1 MKIQARISAKLKA
14 QTGASITYAL
24 LLFLVCAVVSSVVL
38 AAGTAAAGRMSKAV
52 ETDQRYYSVASTAE
66 LLLDL
71 YDGAKVITQTV
82 QTVQEG
88 KSGEKTIV
96 SDYQYFKDS
105 TKLTAEESAN
115 YRLLSRVSDLYTG
128 MSTDAVP
135 SDPMEVKVGSDK
147 YASIQV
153 KSAADGG
160 LTFAVSSYQTTSS
173 GSESTDKYTL
183 YLVFGA
189 DVNQITDSKTTDG
202 YNASGV
208 LETKT
213 KLTVTTEMTWS
224 LTSMSTAPPEGWT

>member
-38 AAGTAAAGRMSKAV
+38 AAGTAASGRMSKAV
-52 ETDQRYYSVASTAE
+52 ETDQRYYSVASTVE

-71 YDGAKVITQTV
+71 YDGTKVITQTV

-88 KSGEKTIV
+88 ESGAKAFVTDPKV
-96 SDYQYFKDS
+96 FFFFFLLSD
-105 TKLTAEESAN
+105 TAN
-115 YRLLSRVSDLYTG
+115 YRLLTRVSDLYTG

-135 SDPMEVKVGSDK
+135 SVPMEVKVGSDK

-153 KSAADGG
+153 KGAADGG

-224 LTSMSTAPPEGWT
+224 LTSMSTTPPEGWT

>member
-38 AAGTAAAGRMSKAV
+38 AAGTAASGRMSKAV
-52 ETDQRYYSVASTAE
+52 ETDQRYYSVASTVE

-71 YDGAKVITQTV
+71 YDGTKVITQTV

-88 KSGEKTIV
+88 ESGAKAFVTDPKVFKNSEV
-96 SDYQYFKDS
+96 LSD
-105 TKLTAEESAN
+105 TAN
-115 YRLLSRVSDLYTG
+115 YRLLTRVSDLYTG

-135 SDPMEVKVGSDK
+135 SVPMEVKVGSDK

-153 KSAADGG
+153 KGAADGG

-224 LTSMSTAPPEGWT
+224 LTSMSTTPPEGWT